1 MTESLYERYKDAL
14 RRGHVAAQ
22 AGRFDEALEA
32 YGEATHLAPDRAL
45 PLVGIG
51 SVLMRLGKAREAASA
66 YESAVDRAPGDE
78 AALRG
83 SAEASLA
90 TGDRVGAAGSL
101 DRLAVV
107 LEGAGRAG
115 DGVDAARRALD
126 LAESR
131 GRRAALQAMVDR
143 LRADASAADADRSVI
158 DRAEA
163 RLRGPIGEE
172 APPPE
177 PPPPPFDAAAAMAA
191 VEDAAARGDAAATRE
206 AALSAVRGHRG
217 AGQLHA
223 AIDVCYQALATNPAD
238 PGLHLSLAELYLD
251 RGWRVLAVD
260 KLVLLSRLADLQ
272 DDGTIRE
279 RICELALRVP
289 DDARLEAICA

>member
-1 MTESLYERYKDAL
+1 MTESLYERYKEAL

-22 AGRFDEALEA
+22 GGHFEDALGA
-32 YGEATHLAPDRAL
+32 YGEATALAPDRAL

-51 SVLMRLGKAREAASA
+51 SILMRLGKAREAATA
-66 YESAVDRAPGDE
+66 YGKALDHAPADE

-83 SAEASLA
+83 RADALLA
-90 TGDRVGAAGSL
+90 LGDRVGAADDL
-101 DRLAVV
+101 DRLAAV
-107 LEGAGRAG
+107 LEGSGRGGEA
-115 DGVDAARRALD
+115 VDTARRALD

-131 GRRAALQAMVDR
+131 DRRASLQAMVDR
-143 LRADASAADADRSVI
+143 LQADAGAAAANRNVI

-191 VEDAAARGDAAATRE
+191 VEDAAASGDAVATRE
-206 AALSAVRGHRG
+206 AALSAARGHRG

-251 RGWRVLAVD
+251 RGWRSVAAD
-260 KLVLLSRLADLQ
+260 KLVLLSRLVDLQ
-272 DDGTIRE
+272 DDGTTRE
-279 RICELALRVP
+279 RICELAQRVP
-289 DDARLEAICA
+289 DDPRLEAICA